1 MRNLLLLLL
10 SAVALLATSSSAL
23 STDRKDAYKRINVTL
38 SQEPKLYSDFCK
50 GYKQGFK
57 DAFKQIK
64 RYNPPAPPCPPRPPG
79 VRGYQGG
86 YILGVQHGTE
96 EARRR

>member
-10 SAVALLATSSSAL
+10 STVALLATSSSAL
-23 STDRKDAYKRINVTL
+23 STDRKDAYNRVNITS

-50 GYKQGFK
+50 GYLQGFK

-64 RYNPPAPPCPPRPPG
+64 GYTPALPPCPPQPPG
-79 VRGYQGG
+79 VRGFRGG
-86 YILGVQHGTE
+86 YILGVQHGTA
-96 EARRR
+96 EAQRQ